1 MNSVTNIETHFLGTH
16 RPTGSLNRGLAI
28 LLSFRFDHREWG
40 ITELS
45 RHLAIDK
52 ATVYRLLKTLERWG
66 FVQKVARGHG
76 YVLGPAVQQLG
87 RGLHNDRLD
96 DQIHQILE
104 RLHKTMQ
111 GTVSLRLRS
120 GDRIIAIQK
129 IESSVGL
136 KISIPLWIPYPF
148 DCGAG
153 SKILLANLPKVELRR
168 LIKKSLVRGF
178 PSKKLKT
185 ATDLSKHL
193 KEVEAY
199 GYAFSD
205 QEAFVGVRSV
215 AAPVRNE
222 QGNVVAALVVS
233 LPLQLFPVRRLK
245 SLSQLVQACA
255 RDLTSLTS
263 SEIPENT
270 WKVNSAGHGNKIS
283 NGFSRTAL

>member
-1 MNSVTNIETHFLGTH
+1 MKLVSNNETDLLATN
-16 RPTGSLNRGLAI
+16 RPTGSLSRGLAI
-28 LLSFRFDHREWG
+28 LVSFQSDHREWG
-40 ITELS
+40 MTELS

-52 ATVYRLLKTLERWG
+52 ATVHRLLKTLEKWG
-66 FVQKVARGHG
+66 FVQKAARGHG
-76 YVLGPAVQQLG
+76 YVLGQAVQQLG

-96 DQIHQILE
+96 DQIHQVLE
-104 RLHKTMQ
+104 RLHKTTQ

-153 SKILLANLPKVELRR
+153 SKILLASLLKVELRR
-168 LIKKSLVRGF
+168 LIQKSLIRGF

-185 ATDLSKHL
+185 PKDLSKHL
-193 KEVEAY
+193 QEVETC

-222 QGNVVAALVVS
+222 QGTVVAALVVS
-233 LPLQLFPVRRLK
+233 LPIQNFPLRRLRP
-245 SLSQLVQACA
+245 LSQLVQACA
-255 RDLTSLTS
+255 RDLTSLT
-263 SEIPENT
+263 
-270 WKVNSAGHGNKIS
+270 A
-283 NGFSRTAL
+283 A

>member
-1 MNSVTNIETHFLGTH
+1 MNSVTNIETSFLGTH

-40 ITELS
+40 ISELS

-52 ATVYRLLKTLERWG
+52 TTVYRLLKTLERWG
-66 FVQKVARGHG
+66 FVQKEARGQG
-76 YVLGPAVQQLG
+76 YILGPAVQQLG

-96 DQIHQILE
+96 DQIHQVLE
-104 RLHKTMQ
+104 RLHKTTQ

-153 SKILLANLPKVELRR
+153 SKILLAGLSKTELHA
-168 LIKKSLVRGF
+168 LIQKSLVRGF
-178 PSKKLKT
+178 PSKTLKT

-193 KEVEAY
+193 KEVEAH

-215 AAPVRNE
+215 AAPVKNVQE
-222 QGNVVAALVVS
+222 NVVAALVVS
-233 LPLQLFPVRRLK
+233 LPLQLFPLRRLR

-263 SEIPENT
+263 SEMGENV
-270 WKVNSAGHGNKIS
+270 WKVSTGGGNQK
-283 NGFSRTAL
+283 R